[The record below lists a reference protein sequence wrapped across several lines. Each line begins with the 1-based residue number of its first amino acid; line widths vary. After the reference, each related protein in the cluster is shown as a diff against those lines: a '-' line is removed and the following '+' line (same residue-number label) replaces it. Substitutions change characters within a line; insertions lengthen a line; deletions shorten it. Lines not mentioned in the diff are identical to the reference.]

1 MVMKLQ
7 KYNIII
13 NYMDSIEFFENY
25 FVYVI
30 LAIVILVAIFVGAAI
45 FGLNFKRKKNQKV
58 TKRVSFAAGI

>member
-1 MVMKLQ
+1 
-7 KYNIII
+7 
-13 NYMDSIEFFENY
+13 MDSIEFFENY

-58 TKRVSFAAGI
+58 TKRVSFAADI